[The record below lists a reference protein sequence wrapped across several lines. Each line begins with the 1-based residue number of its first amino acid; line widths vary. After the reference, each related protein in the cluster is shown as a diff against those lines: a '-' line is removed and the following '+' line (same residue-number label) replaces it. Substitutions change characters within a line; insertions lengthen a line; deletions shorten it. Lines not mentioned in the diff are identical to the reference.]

1 MTKRYQK
8 LARIP
13 GFRAGKVPESL
24 VRSKFAKEL
33 RQEVL
38 EALVSERFRSAIV
51 ERKLQPVSEP
61 QLLDLQLTDG
71 EPLRFKAAFE
81 VLPEFD
87 VAGYNTVQVE
97 KPEVA
102 LDR

>member
-1 MTKRYQK
+1 MTREIEVEVPADEVSKAYRTVIKRYQK

-38 EALVSERFRSAIV
+38 EALVSERFRKAI
-51 ERKLQPVSEP
+51 RSGSCGRSRSLNCWTCS
-61 QLLDLQLTDG
+61 
-71 EPLRFKAAFE
+71 
-81 VLPEFD
+81 
-87 VAGYNTVQVE
+87 
-97 KPEVA
+97 
-102 LDR
+102 